1 MLNCKLAK
9 HGFAN
14 YRKAMPAR
22 KRLYAGSRV
31 REARRRYGL
40 NQAAM
45 AQALG
50 ISASYLSQIENDERP
65 ITTAVLTALSRRFA
79 FEPDGGDG
87 SAAPPEAKLQTVLD
101 DPVLAGLHVDPA
113 RLAKWQETQPDF
125 AAMLAT
131 LYQGYRQAQERAM
144 MLDDSLA
151 GTGQPQ
157 GRLPW
162 EEVRDWFHQAGNYI
176 DLLDREAERIAAAM
190 GPRPGP
196 ETLAER
202 LRRQHAIQVRLDP
215 QASSDSPISRFSRGE
230 RILALNRGLS
240 GESRYFQMAHRLVA
254 EEMREAIA
262 AVAASADLRSEQ
274 ARRLVRVGLANYA
287 AGALVMP
294 YRPFRNAAMA
304 VRHDIEK
311 LTLAFGVSFEQAC
324 HRLSTLQRPG
334 ARGLPVFFCRVDMA
348 GNITKRHS
356 ATRLQFA
363 RFGGACPL
371 WVVHEA
377 AAIPDRILV
386 QLAETP
392 DGVRYVSMAKGLVKP
407 SGSYGRRPRR
417 YAVALGCEVEHARH
431 FIYAD
436 GLDTAAA
443 GAVTPIG
450 ISCRTCPR
458 TDCDQRAFPPTDR
471 PLLIDP
477 DERGMV
483 PYRIG

>member
-1 MLNCKLAK
+1 
-9 HGFAN
+9 
-14 YRKAMPAR
+14 
-22 KRLYAGSRV
+22 
-31 REARRRYGL
+31 
-40 NQAAM
+40 M
-45 AQALG
+45 AEALG

-65 ITTAVLTALSRRFA
+65 VTTAVLTALSRRFA
-79 FEPDGGDG
+79 FDTEAEDGTG
-87 SAAPPEAKLQTVLD
+87 EVLQPILD
-101 DPVLAGLHVDPA
+101 DPLFAGADIDPA
-113 RLAKWQETQPDF
+113 RLARWQEVQPDF
-125 AAMLAT
+125 AAMLST
-131 LYQGYRQAQERAM
+131 LYQGYRQAQERAA

-151 GTGQPQ
+151 GTGQHAA
-157 GRLPW
+157 RLPW
-162 EEVRDWFHQAGNYI
+162 EEVRDWFHEAGNYI
-176 DLLDREAERIAAAM
+176 DLLDREAERIAEQLGDALNAD
-190 GPRPGP
+190 GLSDRLNQRHGI
-196 ETLAER
+196 TLGWHQGTTADTS
-202 LRRQHAIQVRLDP
+202 L
-215 QASSDSPISRFSRGE
+215 SRFDRDSRT
-230 RILALNRGLS
+230 LS
-240 GESRYFQMAHRLVA
+240 LDRSMAPESRYFQLAHRLVA
-254 EEMREAIA
+254 EEMRDAIA
-262 AVAASADLRSEQ
+262 ALAASADLRSEQ
-274 ARRLVRVGLANYA
+274 ARRLVAVGLANYA
-287 AGALVMP
+287 AGALAMP
-294 YRPFRNAAMA
+294 YARFRNTAMA
-304 VRHDIEK
+304 CRHDIEQ
-311 LTLAFGVSFEQAC
+311 LSQSFGVSFEQAC

-407 SGSYGRRPRR
+407 SGSYGRKPRR

-436 GLDTAAA
+436 GLDTTAV

-450 ISCRTCPR
+450 IGCRTCPR
-458 TDCDQRAFPPTDR
+458 DNCDQRAFPPTDR

-477 DERGMV
+477 DRRGMV

>member
-1 MLNCKLAK
+1 
-9 HGFAN
+9 
-14 YRKAMPAR
+14 
-22 KRLYAGSRV
+22 
-31 REARRRYGL
+31 
-40 NQAAM
+40 
-45 AQALG
+45 
-50 ISASYLSQIENDERP
+50 
-65 ITTAVLTALSRRFA
+65 
-79 FEPDGGDG
+79 
-87 SAAPPEAKLQTVLD
+87 
-101 DPVLAGLHVDPA
+101 
-113 RLAKWQETQPDF
+113 
-125 AAMLAT
+125 
-131 LYQGYRQAQERAM
+131 

-151 GTGQPQ
+151 GTGQHTA
-157 GRLPW
+157 RLPW
-162 EEVRDWFHQAGNYI
+162 EEVRDWFHEAGNYI
-176 DLLDREAERIAAAM
+176 DLLDRAAERIALELGDALNSDGLAA
-190 GPRPGP
+190 
-196 ETLAER
+196 R
-202 LRRQHAIQVRLDP
+202 L
-215 QASSDSPISRFSRGE
+215 QARHDIALGWHQGSMADASLSRFDRAA
-230 RILALNRGLS
+230 RTLS
-240 GESRYFQMAHRLVA
+240 LDRSMAPESRYFQLAHRLVA
-254 EEMREAIA
+254 EEMRDAIA
-262 AVAASADLRSEQ
+262 ALAANADLRSEQ
-274 ARRLVRVGLANYA
+274 ARRLVAVGLANYA

-294 YRPFRNAAMA
+294 YARFRNAAMA
-304 VRHDIEK
+304 CRHDIEQ
-311 LTLAFGVSFEQAC
+311 LSQSFGVSFEQAC

-407 SGSYGRRPRR
+407 SGSYGRKPRR

-458 TDCDQRAFPPTDR
+458 DNCDQRAFPPTDR

-477 DERGMV
+477 DRRGMV

>member
-1 MLNCKLAK
+1 MSI
-9 HGFAN
+9 
-14 YRKAMPAR
+14 R

-31 REARRRYGL
+31 RAVRRRSGL

-45 AQALG
+45 AEALG

-65 ITTAVLTALSRRFA
+65 VTTSVLTALSRRFA
-79 FEPDGGDG
+79 FDTG
-87 SAAPPEAKLQTVLD
+87 SEDDPATSQTLLLRAVLD
-101 DPVLAGLHVDPA
+101 DPLFANSEIDPA
-113 RLAKWQETQPDF
+113 RLGRWQEAQPDF
-125 AAMLAT
+125 AVMLAT
-131 LYQGYRQAQERAM
+131 LYKGYRQAQDRAA

-151 GTGQPQ
+151 GTGQHTA
-157 GRLPW
+157 RLPW
-162 EEVRDWFHQAGNYI
+162 EEVRDWFHEAGNYI

-190 GPRPGP
+190 PDGMRGDAI
-196 ETLAER
+196 TER
-202 LRRQHAIQVRLDP
+202 LRRHHAIRIGLQ
-215 QASSDSPISRFSRGE
+215 SDSATWSNAPLSQFDRSSRTLS
-230 RILALNRGLS
+230 LARGLAP
-240 GESRYFQMAHRLVA
+240 ESRYFLLAHRLAA
-254 EEMREAIA
+254 EEMRDGIA
-262 AVAASADLRSEQ
+262 ALAANADLRSEQ
-274 ARRLVRVGLANYA
+274 ARRLVAVGLANYA
-287 AGALVMP
+287 AGALIMP
-294 YRPFRNAAMA
+294 YRPFRNAAMSA
-304 VRHDIEK
+304 RHDIDQ
-311 LTLAFGVSFEQAC
+311 LTLRFGVSFEQAC

-407 SGSYGRRPRR
+407 SGSYGRKPRR

-436 GLDTAAA
+436 GLDTTAV

-450 ISCRTCPR
+450 IGCRTCPR
-458 TDCDQRAFPPTDR
+458 NDCDQRAFPPTDR
-471 PLLIDP
+471 TLLIDP
-477 DERGMV
+477 DRRGMV

>member
-1 MLNCKLAK
+1 MS
-9 HGFAN
+9 
-14 YRKAMPAR
+14 RR
-22 KRLYAGSRV
+22 KRLYAGQRV
-31 REARRRYGL
+31 RAVRRHSGL

-45 AQALG
+45 AEALG
-50 ISASYLSQIENDERP
+50 ISTSYLSQIENDERP
-65 ITTAVLTALSRRFA
+65 ITPQVLTALSRHFA
-79 FEPDGGDG
+79 FELED
-87 SAAPPEAKLQTVLD
+87 APEGAPSLNWQSLLD
-101 DPVLAGLHVDPA
+101 DPVLAGVEVDPVRFA
-113 RLAKWQETQPDF
+113 RLRDSHPEIAHIITN
-125 AAMLAT
+125 
-131 LYQGYRQAQERAM
+131 LYQGYRQAAERSA

-151 GTGQPQ
+151 ATGQHNA
-157 GRLPW
+157 RLPW
-162 EEVRDWFHQAGNYI
+162 EEVRDWFHESGNYI
-176 DLLDREAERIAAAM
+176 DQLDRNAEQIAEELGEDLTPDGLIARLHRDHGITVKPLRAAD
-190 GPRPGP
+190 PNAPLSQYDTASR
-196 ETLAER
+196 TLFLAEGI
-202 LRRQHAIQVRLDP
+202 AP
-215 QASSDSPISRFSRGE
+215 
-230 RILALNRGLS
+230 
-240 GESRYFQMAHRLVA
+240 ESRYFMLAHRLMA
-254 EEMREAIA
+254 HEMRFAIA
-262 AVAASADLRSEQ
+262 ILAANAKLKSEQ
-274 ARRLVRVGLANYA
+274 AQKLVSVGLANYA

-294 YRPFRNAAMA
+294 YARFREAAMA
-304 VRHDIEK
+304 CRHDIDQ
-311 LTLAFGVSFEQAC
+311 LTHRFGVSFEQAC

-386 QLAETP
+386 QMAETP
-392 DGVRYVSMAKGLVKP
+392 DGLRYVSMAKGLVKP
-407 SGSYGRRPRR
+407 SGSYGRKPRR

-458 TDCDQRAFPPTDR
+458 DNCDQRAFPPTDR
-471 PLLIDP
+471 PLVIDP
-477 DERGMV
+477 DRRGMV

>member
-1 MLNCKLAK
+1 MSTRK
-9 HGFAN
+9 H
-14 YRKAMPAR
+14 
-22 KRLYAGSRV
+22 LYAGSRV
-31 REARRRYGL
+31 RAARRRSGL

-45 AQALG
+45 AEALG

-65 ITTAVLTALSRRFA
+65 VTTAVLTALSRRFA
-79 FEPDGGDG
+79 FDTGADEG
-87 SAAPPEAKLQTVLD
+87 SVDTLQAILD
-101 DPVLAGLHVDPA
+101 DPLFAGADIDPA
-113 RLAKWQETQPDF
+113 RLARWQEVQPDF
-125 AAMLAT
+125 AAMLST
-131 LYQGYRQAQERAM
+131 LYQGYRQAQERAA

-151 GTGQPQ
+151 GTGQHTA
-157 GRLPW
+157 RLPW
-162 EEVRDWFHQAGNYI
+162 EEVRDWFHEAGNYI
-176 DLLDREAERIAAAM
+176 DLLDREAERIAEELGDRLTAEGLAA
-190 GPRPGP
+190 RLQNRHNI
-196 ETLAER
+196 TLGGHQGSA
-202 LRRQHAIQVRLDP
+202 VD
-215 QASSDSPISRFSRGE
+215 ASLSRFERESRT
-230 RILALNRGLS
+230 LS
-240 GESRYFQMAHRLVA
+240 LDRSMAPESRYFQLAHRLVA
-254 EEMREAIA
+254 EEMRDAIA
-262 AVAASADLRSEQ
+262 ALAASADLRSEQ
-274 ARRLVRVGLANYA
+274 ARRLVAVGLANYA

-294 YRPFRNAAMA
+294 YATFRSSATAC
-304 VRHDIEK
+304 RHDIEQ
-311 LTLAFGVSFEQAC
+311 LAQSFGVSFEQAC

-386 QLAETP
+386 QIAETP

-407 SGSYGRRPRR
+407 SGSYGRKPRR

-436 GLDTAAA
+436 GLDTTAV

-450 ISCRTCPR
+450 IGCRTCPR
-458 TDCDQRAFPPTDR
+458 DNCDQRAFPPTDR

-477 DERGMV
+477 DRRGMV

>member
-1 MLNCKLAK
+1 MST
-9 HGFAN
+9 
-14 YRKAMPAR
+14 R

-31 REARRRYGL
+31 RAARRRSGL

-45 AQALG
+45 AEALG

-65 ITTAVLTALSRRFA
+65 VTTAVLTALSRRFA
-79 FEPDGGDG
+79 FDTGADEG
-87 SAAPPEAKLQTVLD
+87 SVDALQAILD
-101 DPVLAGLHVDPA
+101 DPLFAGADIDPA
-113 RLAKWQETQPDF
+113 RLARWQEVQPDF

-131 LYQGYRQAQERAM
+131 LYQGYRQAQERAA

-151 GTGQPQ
+151 GTGQHTA
-157 GRLPW
+157 RLPW
-162 EEVRDWFHQAGNYI
+162 EEVRDWFHEAGNYI
-176 DLLDREAERIAAAM
+176 DLLDREAERIAEELGDRLTAEGLAA
-190 GPRPGP
+190 RLQNRHNI
-196 ETLAER
+196 TLGGHQGSA
-202 LRRQHAIQVRLDP
+202 VD
-215 QASSDSPISRFSRGE
+215 ASLSRFERESRT
-230 RILALNRGLS
+230 LS
-240 GESRYFQMAHRLVA
+240 LDRSMAPESRYFQLAHRLVA
-254 EEMREAIA
+254 EEMRDAIA
-262 AVAASADLRSEQ
+262 ALAASADLRSEQ
-274 ARRLVRVGLANYA
+274 ARRLVAVGLANYA

-294 YRPFRNAAMA
+294 YATFRSSATAC
-304 VRHDIEK
+304 RHDIEQ
-311 LTLAFGVSFEQAC
+311 LAQSFGVSFEQAC

-386 QLAETP
+386 QIAETP

-407 SGSYGRRPRR
+407 SGSYGRKPRR

-436 GLDTAAA
+436 GLDTTAV

-450 ISCRTCPR
+450 IGCRTCPR
-458 TDCDQRAFPPTDR
+458 DNCDQRAFPPTDR

-477 DERGMV
+477 DRRGMV

>member
-1 MLNCKLAK
+1 MST
-9 HGFAN
+9 
-14 YRKAMPAR
+14 R

-31 REARRRYGL
+31 RTARRRSGL

-65 ITTAVLTALSRRFA
+65 VTTAVLTALSRRFA
-79 FEPDGGDG
+79 FDTDSDADTGQ
-87 SAAPPEAKLQTVLD
+87 ALQIILD
-101 DPVLAGLHVDPA
+101 DPLFAGADIDPA
-113 RLAKWQETQPDF
+113 RLARWQEVQPDF
-125 AAMLAT
+125 AAMLST
-131 LYQGYRQAQERAM
+131 LYHGYRQAQERAA

-151 GTGQPQ
+151 GTGQHTA
-157 GRLPW
+157 RLPW
-162 EEVRDWFHQAGNYI
+162 EEVRDWFHEAGNYI
-176 DLLDREAERIAAAM
+176 DLLDRDAERIA
-190 GPRPGP
+190 GEVG
-196 ETLAER
+196 ETLGGDALVAR
-202 LRRQHAIQVRLDP
+202 LHARHGITVAGWQGS
-215 QASSDSPISRFSRGE
+215 SSDSALSRFDRESRT
-230 RILALNRGLS
+230 LS
-240 GESRYFQMAHRLVA
+240 LDRSMAPESRYFQLAHRLVA
-254 EEMREAIA
+254 EEMRDAIA
-262 AVAASADLRSEQ
+262 ALAASADLRSEQ
-274 ARRLVRVGLANYA
+274 ARKLVAVGLANYA

-294 YRPFRNAAMA
+294 YAAFRSAAMA
-304 VRHDIEK
+304 CRHDIEQ
-311 LTLAFGVSFEQAC
+311 LAQSFGVSFEQAC

-407 SGSYGRRPRR
+407 SGSYGRKPRR

-436 GLDTAAA
+436 GLDTTAV

-450 ISCRTCPR
+450 IGCRTCPR
-458 TDCDQRAFPPTDR
+458 DNCDQRAFPPTDR

-477 DERGMV
+477 DRRGMV

>member
-1 MLNCKLAK
+1 MST
-9 HGFAN
+9 
-14 YRKAMPAR
+14 R

-31 REARRRYGL
+31 RAARRRSGL

-45 AQALG
+45 AEALG

-65 ITTAVLTALSRRFA
+65 VTTAVLTALSRRFA
-79 FEPDGGDG
+79 FETEGDDGAD
-87 SAAPPEAKLQTVLD
+87 AAPAVQLQAVLD
-101 DPVLAGLHVDPA
+101 DPLFAGADIDPA
-113 RLAKWQETQPDF
+113 RLARWQEVQPDF
-125 AAMLAT
+125 AAMLST
-131 LYQGYRQAQERAM
+131 LYQGYRQAQERAA

-151 GTGQPQ
+151 GTGQHTA
-157 GRLPW
+157 RLPW
-162 EEVRDWFHQAGNYI
+162 EEVRDWFHEAGNYI
-176 DLLDREAERIAAAM
+176 DLLDREAERIAGELADALTMDGLVARLQARHGIAVVGWQGNAA
-190 GPRPGP
+190 
-196 ETLAER
+196 
-202 LRRQHAIQVRLDP
+202 D
-215 QASSDSPISRFSRGE
+215 SSLSRFDRAT
-230 RILALNRGLS
+230 RTLS
-240 GESRYFQMAHRLVA
+240 LDRSMAPESRYFQLAHRLVA
-254 EEMREAIA
+254 EEMRDAIA
-262 AVAASADLRSEQ
+262 ALAASADLRSEQ
-274 ARRLVRVGLANYA
+274 ARRLVAVGLANYA

-294 YRPFRNAAMA
+294 YAAFRNAAMA
-304 VRHDIEK
+304 CRHDIEQ
-311 LTLAFGVSFEQAC
+311 LSQRFAVSFEQAC

-392 DGVRYVSMAKGLVKP
+392 DGVRYVSMAKGLVKL
-407 SGSYGRRPRR
+407 SGSYGRKPRR

-436 GLDTAAA
+436 GLDTTAV

-450 ISCRTCPR
+450 IGCRTCPR
-458 TDCDQRAFPPTDR
+458 DNCDQRAFPPTDR

-477 DERGMV
+477 DRRGMV